1 MTTGKTTKVVDNL
14 IKCEWYDKEL
24 EGVSWN
30 YPFCCS
36 QHIKDS
42 QDELRKIHGKSMF
55 ELLAFGNTVFM
66 DWETYDRAFVSD
78 LPWYRRFLIWL
89 FPRMYD
95 LRYYP

>member
-1 MTTGKTTKVVDNL
+1 MK
-14 IKCEWYDKEL
+14 KCEWYDKEL

-30 YPFCCS
+30 YPFCCI
-36 QHIKDS
+36 QHTKDS

-55 ELLAFGNTVFM
+55 ELVNNTSGGGIMFGSTGNM
-66 DWETYDRAFVSD
+66 DWETFDRVFVFD